1 MRPTVVLGPKI
12 VGFGCKFAECQLNRT
27 GLPPSTMKKPLWI
40 AVVIFALAV
49 VGYIS
54 APFLTAWNIRE
65 AVRNGN
71 SAYLTTAIEWPSV
84 RETLKPS
91 IARIALDLPNAE
103 QTEPTNPSLWQ
114 RAKAYWGRGAIDSLV
129 DSYVTPEGLPQLFT
143 VQKTYRDYVSG
154 DDGTNALPI
163 LERVSR
169 AWARVKRA
177 EFTGFATFEI
187 DMADKNDETRIY
199 LGKLELTR
207 VGWKLAEL
215 RVEFLKP
222 AATTMQNFAGAL

>member
-1 MRPTVVLGPKI
+1 
-12 VGFGCKFAECQLNRT
+12 
-27 GLPPSTMKKPLWI
+27 MKKPLCI
-40 AVVIFALAV
+40 AVGLIAV
-49 VGYIS
+49 AAAYIG

-91 IARIALDLPNAE
+91 IARIAFDVPNVE
-103 QTEPTNPSLWQ
+103 QTEPENLSLWQ
-114 RAKAYWGRGAIDSLV
+114 RAKAYWGQGAINRLV
-129 DSYVTPEGLPQLFT
+129 ESYVTPEGLPQLFT

-163 LERVSR
+163 LERISR

-177 EFTGFATFEI
+177 EFTGLATFEI
-187 DMADKNDETRIY
+187 DMADKNDPSRIY
-199 LGKLELTR
+199 LGKLQLSR
-207 VGWKLAEL
+207 VGWKLTEL
-215 RVEFLKP
+215 RLKFMTAP
-222 AATTMQNFAGAL
+222 DNAIQNFADTF

>member
-1 MRPTVVLGPKI
+1 
-12 VGFGCKFAECQLNRT
+12 
-27 GLPPSTMKKPLWI
+27 MKKPLWI
-40 AVVIFALAV
+40 V
-49 VGYIS
+49 VGLITLATAYIG

-91 IARIALDLPNAE
+91 IARIALDLPSPE
-103 QTEPTNPSLWQ
+103 QTETEKPSLWQ
-114 RAKAYWGRGAIDSLV
+114 RMKAYWGQGAINQLV
-129 DSYVTPEGLPQLFT
+129 ESYVTPEGLPQLFSMH
-143 VQKTYRDYVSG
+143 KAYRDYVSG

-163 LERVSR
+163 VERVSR
-169 AWARVKRA
+169 AWSRVKRA
-177 EFTGFATFEI
+177 EFTGLTTFEI
-187 DMADKNDETRIY
+187 DMADKTDETRIY

-215 RVEFLKP
+215 RVKFLTAP
-222 AATTMQNFAGAL
+222 DRTMQNFAGAF

>member
-1 MRPTVVLGPKI
+1 MKSLYAAVALTILTAVAY
-12 VGFGCKFAECQLNRT
+12 VG
-27 GLPPSTMKKPLWI
+27 
-40 AVVIFALAV
+40 
-49 VGYIS
+49 
-54 APFLTAWNIRE
+54 APFVTAWNIRE

-91 IARIALDLPNAE
+91 IVRIALDLPNPD
-103 QTEPTNPSLWQ
+103 QTTTSASPSVWQ
-114 RAKAYWGRGAIDSLV
+114 RMKAYWGQGAVDRLV

-143 VQKTYRDYVSG
+143 MHKAYRDYVSG

-169 AWARVKRA
+169 AWSRVKRA

-187 DMADKNDETRIY
+187 DMADKKDPSRLY

-207 VGWKLAEL
+207 IGWKLTEL
-215 RVEFLKP
+215 RLKFL
-222 AATTMQNFAGAL
+222 TTANGTIQNFAGGKDAL

>member
-1 MRPTVVLGPKI
+1 
-12 VGFGCKFAECQLNRT
+12 
-27 GLPPSTMKKPLWI
+27 MKKSLWI
-40 AVVIFALAV
+40 AVGLIALSAV
-49 VGYIS
+49 AYIG

-91 IARIALDLPNAE
+91 IARIALDLPNPE
-103 QTEPTNPSLWQ
+103 QAATETPSLWQ
-114 RAKAYWGRGAIDSLV
+114 RAKAYWGQGAINSLV

-143 VQKTYRDYVSG
+143 AQKTYRDYVSG

-163 LERVSR
+163 MERIAR

-177 EFTGFATFEI
+177 EFTGFTTFEI
-187 DMADKNDETRIY
+187 DMADKTNEARIY
-199 LGKLELTR
+199 LGKLGLTQS
-207 VGWKLAEL
+207 GWKLTEL
-215 RVEFLKP
+215 RIKFLKP
-222 AATTMQNFAGAL
+222 ADSAMQNFAGTF